1 MTPMWKDLLA
11 ESEGIAENL
20 SKFFALAFTRME
32 TLWVGREPEEPPQ
45 MEVLG
50 KGMLEQIDEL
60 NINKFSAPDGV
71 YPGVLK
77 KHTPQIRNF
86 WITNCV

>member
-1 MTPMWKDLLA
+1 M
-11 ESEGIAENL
+11 
-20 SKFFALAFTRME
+20 
-32 TLWVGREPEEPPQ
+32 GREPEEPPQ

-50 KGMLEQIDEL
+50 KGMLEQIDKL

-86 WITNCV
+86 

>member
-1 MTPMWKDLLA
+1 MTPVWKDLLA
-11 ESEGIAENL
+11 DSKSIAEKL
-20 SKFFALAFTRME
+20 RKFFALAFTTME
-32 TLWVGREPEEPPQ
+32 TPWMGRESEEPPQ

-50 KGMLEQIDEL
+50 KGMLEQIDKL

>member
-1 MTPMWKDLLA
+1 MWKDPLA
-11 ESEGIAENL
+11 DSKGITEKL
-20 SKFFALAFTRME
+20 SKFFALAFTTME
-32 TLWVGREPEEPPQ
+32 TLWMGRESEEPPQ

-50 KGMLEQIDEL
+50 KGMLEQIDKL

-86 WITNCV
+86 WFTNCV